1 MLKNRIKKF
10 FRRFFEKF
18 DSEINIR
25 RIKSWNLYREVVL
38 RQENEIRRIQSE
50 FPYLIADSSKKTAL
64 RVHERRYYS
73 QNGEDGILLYL
84 FSKIGARNK
93 NFIEFG
99 IEDGTECNA
108 ANLAIN
114 FGWSGLFIEGSPH
127 LTEKARKFYY
137 NRHKIHSE
145 RVKIVSEFLTVEN
158 VNQVFE
164 QNSMI
169 GEIDLLSIDIDGNDY
184 WIWQSITCVQPRVV
198 VIEYNASFG
207 IERSITVEYDPAFDA
222 HRKHPTGWYHGAS
235 LRALVKLAKKKNYIL
250 AGCDSSGTNAF
261 FVRADLAHGK
271 IEEMFPDEAFY
282 PSVPRLRIASQ
293 EDQWEIIRH
302 LNYVEV

>member
-1 MLKNRIKKF
+1 MLKNRIKKI
-10 FRRFFEKF
+10 FRRIFERIES
-18 DSEINIR
+18 DVNIR

-38 RQENEIRRIQSE
+38 RQENEIRRMQSE
-50 FPYLIADSSKKTAL
+50 YPHLIADSSKKSAF

-84 FSKIGARNK
+84 FSKVGTRNK

-99 IEDGTECNA
+99 IEDGVECNA

-127 LTEKARKFYY
+127 LAQKARNFYH
-137 NRHKIHSE
+137 NRHKIPPE
-145 RVKIVSEFLTVEN
+145 RVKIVSEFLTIEN

-164 QNSMI
+164 QNLMT

-184 WIWQSITCVQPRVV
+184 WLWQSITCVNPRIV

-207 IERSITVEYDPAFDA
+207 VERSITVEYDPAFDA
-222 HRKHPTGWYHGAS
+222 RRKHPSGWYHGAS
-235 LRALVKLAKKKNYIL
+235 LRALVKLGKKKNYIL
-250 AGCDSSGTNAF
+250 VGCDSSGTNAF
-261 FVRADLAHGK
+261 FVRADIAHGK

-282 PSVPRLRIASQ
+282 PSVPRLRVASQ
-293 EDQWEIIRH
+293 EEQFRTIQH
-302 LNYVEV
+302 LNFVEV